1 MSGFQMMGPRRR
13 TRHCSRPAKLLVCG
27 LLLGSVAI
35 AGCSG
40 DATEIIAAPQTVAL
54 SDDQAARLAQAGYS
68 NLLAGG
74 AQFEA
79 NSAFLVGQPPE
90 TLRLVGE
97 VDWVQRSGWAVVSGT
112 GPDASL
118 TEVYWESN
126 VVLERRPAIDVIV
139 AGRGGPAEAWIARP
153 PDSGTRQLDRLLGII
168 TALAMAQPD
177 NALLIQQ
184 TEGSAFLREDALRGE
199 PVEVLR
205 YGTRNMH
212 WLAVEDGRL
221 MRFEGNAAS
230 GTAPTIVD
238 LLSREPV
245 TVTRPPRESVVWVDE
260 VAEFYQALLGG

>member
-1 MSGFQMMGPRRR
+1 VKTPKARLRLAVKIVAGIVAVGILVTGCGGSEQSVEPTGP
-13 TRHCSRPAKLLVCG
+13 
-27 LLLGSVAI
+27 
-35 AGCSG
+35 
-40 DATEIIAAPQTVAL
+40 VAL
-54 SDDQAARLAQAGYS
+54 SDDQAARLAQAGFT
-68 NLLAGG
+68 NFQEGG

-79 NSAFLVGQPPE
+79 NSAFLVGQSAE

-97 VDWVQRSGWAVVSGT
+97 VDWVQRSGWAMVSGT

-118 TEVYWESN
+118 TEVYWESD

-153 PDSGTRQLDRLLGII
+153 PEPGTRQLDRLIAII
-168 TALAMAQPD
+168 SALAPVQPE

-184 TEGSAFLREDALRGE
+184 TEGSGFLRDDQLRGE

-205 YGTRNMH
+205 YGNRNMY
-212 WLAVEDGRL
+212 WLSVDDGRL

-238 LLSREPV
+238 LLSRDPV
-245 TVTRPPRESVVWVDE
+245 TVSGPPMESVVWVDD
-260 VAEFYQALLGG
+260 VAELYQALLGG